1 MNIKNMTIY
10 YWSGTG
16 NSLRIARWAGEKA
29 HETGSDVLICPIGE
43 AEPGREIPD
52 NNDFLLTMVMPVHG
66 FTAPWAMIRFALRLP
81 RRNHTAAL
89 VMATRG
95 GSWPGFYLRGL
106 SASTTFLIALIMRMK
121 GYAIQGIVS
130 IDMPQN
136 WTAVFPGLSNTHNNR
151 FFEKARAKTGYFMD
165 NILTGRRHIFT
176 GDNLFEFIGG
186 LALLPVSF
194 LYLILG
200 RFYIAKMFFASEKCN
215 ACGICAGNCPHN
227 AIIMKGSMKSRRPYW
242 TFSCESCG
250 RCINYCP
257 LQAVESGHSLAV
269 LLYLVTTIPVAL
281 YVTGWIGTRIPAVL
295 LLQNKYMLFL
305 LDYPFKIFGIF
316 IVYFILYYLMKVPI
330 INRLFTF
337 TTGTRWFKR
346 YHMPEVRL
354 KDFRPEKYSGNE

>member
-1 MNIKNMTIY
+1 MNIKNMTVY

-16 NSLRIARWAGEKA
+16 NSLRIARWACEKA
-29 HETGSDVLICPIGE
+29 CEAGVDVLICPLSE
-43 AEPGREIPD
+43 AEPEKEIPD
-52 NNDFLLTMVMPVHG
+52 SNDFLLTMVMPVHG
-66 FTAPWAMIRFALRLP
+66 FTAPWAVIRFALRLP
-81 RRNHTAAL
+81 RRRYTTAQI
-89 VMATRG
+89 MATRG

-106 SASTTFLIALIMRMK
+106 SASTTFLIALILGVK
-121 GYAIQGIVS
+121 GYTIRGIIS

-136 WTAVFPGLSNTHNNR
+136 WTAVFPGLSDTHNNY
-151 FFEKARAKTGYFMD
+151 FFERARTKTVSFMERVLE
-165 NILTGRRHIFT
+165 NRRHIFT
-176 GDNLFEFIGG
+176 GDNLFEFIAG

-200 RFYIAKMFFASEKCN
+200 RFYIAKMFFASDKCN
-215 ACGICAGNCPHN
+215 ACGICAANCPHS
-227 AIIMKGSMKSRRPYW
+227 AIKMKGTMKTRRPYW

-269 LLYLVTTIPVAL
+269 LLYLATTIPVAL
-281 YVTGWIGTRIPAVL
+281 YVTDWIGTRIPAVL
-295 LLQNKYMLFL
+295 SLQNKYILFF
-305 LDYPFKIFGIF
+305 LDYPFKLFGIF
-316 IVYFILYYLMKVPI
+316 ITYFIVYYLMKVPI
-330 INRLFTF
+330 INRLFTY